1 MPMTERANPHVPLSS
16 RVLLVGLLPGLGS
29 MHLPRHLAR
38 AGLDV
43 VFAGDRACMASRS
56 GHVKAF
62 CPWQFDEGGGLA
74 VEPFI
79 QCVRQLSPQWVLP
92 LDELSSQVLQQI
104 GIGRL
109 QGGATPLPADVVAL
123 VQRSLG
129 DPTGYSLFA
138 VRRRAHEAALA
149 ANIPVP
155 AQSNAND
162 TDACLAFAAA
172 QAYPVV
178 LKQEGSRGGV
188 GAFILESEPALRE
201 FMASGAWGRSGPAWV
216 IQAFVPGELGM
227 HAVFA
232 DHGRVLAQVSAVQT
246 VRRNQRVTA
255 PSSVVRLM
263 QHDQMAASC
272 AAFVEATGASGL
284 HGWDFQI
291 DQGGKAWM
299 IEHNPRPISISHLGG
314 LVGSDLCQALASV
327 CGVAGGTAA
336 SACAIARD
344 VALFPD
350 EWQRDPHS
358 PMLHEVFHDA
368 PWDDQPLFTA
378 LLQDNVRLI

>member
-1 MPMTERANPHVPLSS
+1 MTERANPQGPIPP

-38 AGLDV
+38 VGLEV
-43 VFAGDRACMASRS
+43 VFAGARGCMASRS
-56 GHVKAF
+56 GHVRAF
-62 CPWQFDEGGGLA
+62 CPWQFNEGGGLA

-79 QCVRQLSPQWVLP
+79 QCVRQLSPQWVVP

-129 DPTGYSLFA
+129 DPAGYSLFA
-138 VRRRAHEAALA
+138 VRRRAYETALA

-155 AQSNAND
+155 AQAD
-162 TDACLAFAAA
+162 VRDVEACLAFAGA
-172 QAYPVV
+172 QGYPVV

-188 GAFILESEPALRE
+188 GAFILESEAALRE
-201 FMASGAWGRSGPAWV
+201 FTASGSWGRSGPAWV

-232 DHGRVLAQVSAVQT
+232 DQGRVLAQVSAVQT
-246 VRRNQRVTA
+246 VRRSQRVTA

-263 QHDQMAASC
+263 QQEQMAASC
-272 AAFVEATGASGL
+272 AAFVAATGASGL

-291 DQGGKAWM
+291 DPAGKAWM

-314 LVGSDLCQALASV
+314 LVGSDLCRALASV
-327 CGVAGGTAA
+327 CGVAGEGGTVLTGSA
-336 SACAIARD
+336 SPRD

-358 PMLHEVFHDA
+358 PMLHEAFHDA